1 MRDEHLACGSRQ
13 RGLGRGCIRLDRG
26 RDSPLREMELASQ
39 ALAAVFRGNK
49 DLQAAVIDYELT
61 CALGSLP
68 PQKGGERCGDPMNDL
83 AIGSLYYHRCRGRE
97 RALFFDTTTIHREVV
112 KPSAGGRLRA

>member
-1 MRDEHLACGSRQ
+1 
-13 RGLGRGCIRLDRG
+13 
-26 RDSPLREMELASQ
+26 
-39 ALAAVFRGNK
+39 
-49 DLQAAVIDYELT
+49 
-61 CALGSLP
+61 
-68 PQKGGERCGDPMNDL
+68 MNDL